1 MKIVHIAISCFYIE
15 GAGYQENL
23 LPKAH
28 RKAGH
33 EVTMISSQYSFN
45 SKGQVEY
52 RPVRTYTNDNDVK
65 VIILKDTPH
74 LRLGLNMFKKK
85 CYGLYKA
92 LENEHPDIIF
102 MHGLSAL
109 DSYTVLRYLR
119 KHPQVKFYA
128 DQHGD
133 YYNTRYSTLGRFVLN
148 FITRPMV
155 KKIADRANKLWGTTP
170 WRVEYMQDVYKV
182 PAEKTDLL
190 VMGADE
196 GKIDWENKDTI
207 RKAIRKQ
214 YDIDE
219 NDFLI
224 ITGGKVNR
232 AKNIHLLADAIVA
245 LNRKDIKL
253 LVFGSFDKEMEET
266 FIKYA
271 DKENIVLAGWIK
283 SDAAYNVFLA
293 GDLVCFPGTHS
304 VLWEQAVACGIP
316 GIYQLWNGM
325 KHVNVNDNAI
335 LIKDITKESI
345 FNTIQLILSNK
356 ELYNKMK
363 NNAEQAMTSFYYCDI
378 ARKAIE
384 MSETHF

>member
-28 RKAGH
+28 REAGH

-45 SKGQVEY
+45 SKGQTEY
-52 RPVRTYTNDNDVK
+52 RPVQTYTNDNDIK

-74 LRLGLNMFKKK
+74 LRFGLSMFKKK

-119 KHPQVKFYA
+119 KHPEVKLYA

-133 YYNTRYSTLGRFVLN
+133 YYNTRYSRIGQFVLN
-148 FITRPMV
+148 TITRPMV
-155 KKIADRANKLWGTTP
+155 KKIAKRANKLWGTTP
-170 WRVEYMQDVYKV
+170 WRVEYMQDVYGV
-182 PAEKTDLL
+182 PAEKTGLL

-196 GKIDWENKDTI
+196 SKIDWKNRNAI
-207 RKAIRKQ
+207 REAIRKQ
-214 YDIDE
+214 YNINE

-224 ITGGKVNR
+224 VTGGKINR
-232 AKNIHLLADAIVA
+232 AKNIHILADAIIA
-245 LNRKDIKL
+245 LNRRDVKL
-253 LVFGSFDKEMEET
+253 LVFGSLDKAMEET
-266 FIKYA
+266 FMKYA
-271 DKENIVLAGWIK
+271 DKENIMLAGWIK
-283 SDAAYNVFLA
+283 SDAAYNIFLA

-316 GIYQLWNGM
+316 GIYQFWDGM
-325 KHVNVNDNAI
+325 RHVNVNGNSILVKDVNEENIRNTINAI
-335 LIKDITKESI
+335 LTD
-345 FNTIQLILSNK
+345 N
-356 ELYNKMK
+356 ELLAIMK
-363 NNAEQAMTSFYYCDI
+363 KRAEEAMTSFYYSDI

-384 MSETHF
+384 MD

>member
-45 SKGQVEY
+45 SKGQTEY
-52 RPVRTYTNDNDVK
+52 RPTCTYFNENDVK

-74 LRLGLNMFKKK
+74 LRFGLSMFKKK
-85 CYGLYKA
+85 CYGLYNA
-92 LENEHPDIIF
+92 LENESPDIIF

-109 DSYTVLRYLR
+109 DSYTVLQYLR
-119 KHPQVKFYA
+119 KHPQVRFYA

-133 YYNTRYSTLGRFVLN
+133 YYNTRYSTLGRFVLSC
-148 FITRPMV
+148 ITRPMV
-155 KKIADRANKLWGTTP
+155 KKIAKRANKIWGTTP
-170 WRVEYMQDVYKV
+170 WRVEYMQDVYGV

-196 GKIDWENKDTI
+196 SKIDWKNRKTI
-207 RKAIRKQ
+207 RKAVREQ
-214 YDIDE
+214 YNINE

-224 ITGGKVNR
+224 VTGGKINR
-232 AKNIHLLADAIVA
+232 AKNIHILADAIDA
-245 LNRKDIKL
+245 LNRKDVKL
-253 LVFGSFDKEMEET
+253 LVFGSFDKEMEDT
-266 FIKYA
+266 FTKFT
-271 DKENIVLAGWIK
+271 DKESIVLAGWIK
-283 SDAAYNVFLA
+283 SDAAYNIFLA

-316 GIYQLWNGM
+316 GIYKLWDGM
-325 KHVNVNDNAI
+325 KHVYVNDNAI
-335 LIKDITKESI
+335 LVKDVTEKNIL
-345 FNTIQLILSNK
+345 NTIQMILNDK
-356 ELYNKMK
+356 EVYNKMK
-363 NNAEQAMTSFYYCDI
+363 ENAKLAMTSFYYSDI

-384 MSETHF
+384 MN

>member
-52 RPVRTYTNDNDVK
+52 RPVQTYTNDNDIK

-74 LRLGLNMFKKK
+74 LRFGLSMFKKK

-109 DSYTVLRYLR
+109 DSYTILRYLR
-119 KHPQVKFYA
+119 KHPEVKLYA

-133 YYNTRYSTLGRFVLN
+133 YYNTRYSRIGQFVLN
-148 FITRPMV
+148 TITRPMV
-155 KKIADRANKLWGTTP
+155 KKIAKRANKLWGTTP
-170 WRVEYMQDVYKV
+170 WRVEYMQDVYGV
-182 PAEKTDLL
+182 PAEKTGLL

-196 GKIDWENKDTI
+196 SKIDWKNRNAI
-207 RKAIRKQ
+207 REAIRKQ
-214 YDIDE
+214 YNINE

-224 ITGGKVNR
+224 VTGGKINR
-232 AKNIHLLADAIVA
+232 AKNIHILADAIIA
-245 LNRKDIKL
+245 LNRKDVKL
-253 LVFGSFDKEMEET
+253 LAFGSLDKAMEET
-266 FIKYA
+266 FMKYA
-271 DKENIVLAGWIK
+271 DKENIMLAGWIK
-283 SDAAYNVFLA
+283 SDAAYNIFLA

-316 GIYQLWNGM
+316 GIYQFWDGM
-325 KHVNVNDNAI
+325 RHVNVNGNSI
-335 LIKDITKESI
+335 LIKDVNEENIR
-345 FNTIQLILSNK
+345 NTINAILTDN
-356 ELYNKMK
+356 ELLAIMK
-363 NNAEQAMTSFYYCDI
+363 KRAEEAMTSFYYSDI

-384 MSETHF
+384 MD

>member
-28 RKAGH
+28 RKAGYD
-33 EVTMISSQYSFN
+33 VTMISSQYSFN
-45 SKGQVEY
+45 SKGQAEY
-52 RPVRTYTNDNDVK
+52 RPTCTYFNENDVK

-74 LRLGLNMFKKK
+74 LRFGLSMFKKK
-85 CYGLYKA
+85 CYGLYNA
-92 LENEHPDIIF
+92 LENERPDIIF

-119 KHPQVKFYA
+119 KHPQVRFYA

-133 YYNTRYSTLGRFVLN
+133 YYNTRYSALGRFVLCC
-148 FITRPMV
+148 ITRPMV
-155 KKIADRANKLWGTTP
+155 KKIAKRANKLWGTTP
-170 WRVEYMQDVYKV
+170 WRVEYMQDVYGV

-196 GKIDWENKDTI
+196 SKINWENRNTI
-207 RKAIRKQ
+207 RKAVREQ
-214 YDIDE
+214 YNINE

-224 ITGGKVNR
+224 VTGGKINR
-232 AKNIHLLADAIVA
+232 AKNIHILADAIVA
-245 LNRKDIKL
+245 LNRKDVKL
-253 LVFGSFDKEMEET
+253 LVFGSLDKEMEET
-266 FIKYA
+266 FTKFT
-271 DKENIVLAGWIK
+271 DKESIVLAGWIQ
-283 SDAAYNVFLA
+283 SDAAYNIFLA

-316 GIYQLWNGM
+316 GIYQLWDGM
-325 KHVNVNDNAI
+325 KHVNVNGNAKLIDECTTENIQKLIENIIADSTLYSRMKENAI
-335 LIKDITKESI
+335 
-345 FNTIQLILSNK
+345 
-356 ELYNKMK
+356 
-363 NNAEQAMTSFYYCDI
+363 AAMSSFYYRDI

-384 MSETHF
+384 QK

>member
-45 SKGQVEY
+45 SKGQTEY
-52 RPVRTYTNDNDVK
+52 RPTGTYINENDVK

-74 LRLGLNMFKKK
+74 LRFGLSMFKKK

-92 LENEHPDIIF
+92 LENERPDIIF

-133 YYNTRYSTLGRFVLN
+133 YYNTRYLTLGRFVLN

-155 KKIADRANKLWGTTP
+155 KKIANRANRLWGTTP
-170 WRVEYMQDVYKV
+170 WRVEYMQDVYGV
-182 PAEKTDLL
+182 PAEKTGLL

-196 GKIDWENKDTI
+196 GKIDWENKDRIRKTI
-207 RKAIRKQ
+207 RSQ
-214 YDIDE
+214 YNINE
-219 NDFLI
+219 KDFLI
-224 ITGGKVNR
+224 VTGGKINR

-245 LNRKDIKL
+245 LNRKDVKL
-253 LVFGSFDKEMEET
+253 FVFGSLDKEMEGI
-266 FIKYA
+266 FSKFA

-283 SDAAYNVFLA
+283 SDAAYNIFLA

-316 GIYQLWNGM
+316 GIYKLWDGM

-335 LIKDITKESI
+335 LVKDVTEE
-345 FNTIQLILSNK
+345 NTLNAIQLILNDK

-363 NNAEQAMTSFYYCDI
+363 KNAELAMTSFYYSDI

-384 MSETHF
+384 MN

>member
-52 RPVRTYTNDNDVK
+52 RPVQTYTNDNDVK

-74 LRLGLNMFKKK
+74 LRFGLSMFKKK

-119 KHPQVKFYA
+119 KYPEVKLYA

-133 YYNTRYSTLGRFVLN
+133 YYNTRYSTLGRIVLN
-148 FITRPMV
+148 CITRPMV
-155 KKIADRANKLWGTTP
+155 KKIANRANKLWGTTP
-170 WRVEYMQDVYKV
+170 WRVEYMQDVYGV

-196 GKIDWENKDTI
+196 SNIDWENRDAI

-214 YDIDE
+214 YNINED
-219 NDFLI
+219 DFLI
-224 ITGGKVNR
+224 VTGGKINR
-232 AKNIHLLADAIVA
+232 AKNIHLLTDAIIA
-245 LNRKDIKL
+245 LNREDVKL

-266 FIKYA
+266 FMKYA
-271 DKENIVLAGWIK
+271 NKENIILTGWIK
-283 SDAAYNVFLA
+283 SDAAYNIFIA

-316 GIYQLWNGM
+316 GIYQFWDGM
-325 KHVNVNDNAI
+325 RHVNVNGNSILVKDVNEENIRNTINAI
-335 LIKDITKESI
+335 LTD
-345 FNTIQLILSNK
+345 N
-356 ELYNKMK
+356 ELLAIMK
-363 NNAEQAMTSFYYCDI
+363 KKAEEAMVSFYYSDI

-384 MSETHF
+384 MD

>member
-33 EVTMISSQYSFN
+33 EVSMISSQYSFN
-45 SKGQVEY
+45 SKGQTEY
-52 RPVRTYTNDNDVK
+52 RPTGTYINENDVK

-74 LRLGLNMFKKK
+74 LRFGLSMFKKK

-92 LENEHPDIIF
+92 LENERPDIIF

-133 YYNTRYSTLGRFVLN
+133 YYNTIYSTLGRFVLN

-155 KKIADRANKLWGTTP
+155 KKIVNRANRLWGTTP
-170 WRVEYMQDVYKV
+170 WRVEYMQDVYGV
-182 PAEKTDLL
+182 PAEKTGLL

-196 GKIDWENKDTI
+196 SKIDWENKDRIRKTI
-207 RKAIRKQ
+207 RSQ
-214 YDIDE
+214 YNINE

-224 ITGGKVNR
+224 VTGGKINR

-245 LNRKDIKL
+245 LNRKDVKL
-253 LVFGSFDKEMEET
+253 FVFGSLDKEMEGIFT
-266 FIKYA
+266 KYA

-283 SDAAYNVFLA
+283 SDAAYNIFLA

-316 GIYQLWNGM
+316 GIYKLWDGM

-335 LIKDITKESI
+335 LVKDVTEE
-345 FNTIQLILSNK
+345 NTLNAIQLILNDK

-363 NNAEQAMTSFYYCDI
+363 KNAELAMTSFYYSDI

-384 MSETHF
+384 MN